1 MIVRVEAAFFKV
13 NPCKRYSVS
22 VDMITCPD
30 CSKQNAIGSN
40 YCSNCGAKLNR
51 QCAHCGNHLSAGALF
66 CTRCGASAKT
76 ALEHQPA
83 NWKQWNERPDTERKQ
98 VSILFA
104 DLCSSLQLLDPDPE
118 QAKDLLEYVLDGM
131 SSAVGQFG
139 GTVSQAMGDGIMA
152 IFGAPAAYED
162 HALRACLAAETM
174 LENMRVF
181 PAAKGMAITLR
192 AGINS
197 GEVVV
202 SERGRG
208 FDMQYTAF
216 GQTAHLAARMEQ
228 RAEPGTIF
236 IAESTFELVAANV
249 TAQALGPQY
258 IKGLKDKVAI
268 YKVLSIDGTLNSRKR
283 AETDLPFVTRKI
295 ELQILDDAFRD
306 SADGTG
312 RVIALVGEPGIG
324 KSTLID
330 HFVATRSDTRQTIL
344 KASGLSHV
352 KPAPFS
358 AIIELVVRLLQIPD
372 LKNENGLEEKL
383 AAKLNDLSLSI
394 LPAIKALLGQNRDEA
409 WLDQPATQRRQKIE
423 QSVIDLLQARCK
435 EEHLL
440 IIIDDLQWIDDESLQ
455 ILTKL
460 AGAISGSKILL
471 LTAYRQGFEEDWQG
485 NTHYQQVP
493 VRKLR
498 INEAE
503 VFLNHLLGADQEFIG
518 LRQEL
523 LRRTNG
529 NPFFIQELVR
539 SLVADKTLS
548 GTPGN
553 YSLETSIDDLQVPA
567 TVHGVLAARIDRL
580 PTKEKHIL
588 RHAAAI
594 GQEVRLP
601 ILAALLQL
609 DEDDIKEELHALERA
624 AFLHPKQKNSERIL
638 VFNHELTHDVAY
650 GTLLKKQRKALHR
663 QIVGV
668 VEAKFATETD
678 PQVDFLAFHSER
690 AEDWQRATTYFHQA
704 GQVALARSACQ
715 QAVDSLGKSLTLSK
729 KLPETDCPLKFGM
742 DIRLDIRNAL
752 MPLGRH
758 REILPYLLEAAEI
771 GIKSRNDA
779 QLTLTYSYL
788 AHYYWLVGDWE
799 QSIEYGELSLRS
811 ADNSDNFGLQI
822 VTRFILGLAYYS
834 IGDFAR
840 SIQYLD
846 FNEDLRGR
854 DQLKSRFGMFA
865 TPSVVS
871 AGWISWGAAELGNF
885 DTALKWAHESK
896 ELARLTGRPFD
907 DIQGNLALGG
917 VLLMRGEVK
926 EAVRY
931 LQDGVTMC
939 ERADVR
945 ILFPRV
951 AAALGYACALE
962 GNSDRAKELSERAL
976 QQADKMDLA
985 SMRSFCSRW
994 ICEVKLL
1001 ACTPADAL
1009 ESARTMLGEC
1019 EASGEKAH
1027 IAWAHYLVGAA
1038 LVDGGDIADGLVSFE
1053 KAEKIST
1060 SLKMRPLEAHIWH
1073 RRSVLPD
1080 HTVYSKLKRT
1090 GKDISERMYCEMR
1103 MAHALK
1109 RQAGRGPKTYL
1120 NAGGS

>member
-1 MIVRVEAAFFKV
+1 MIVRVELAFFKV

-22 VDMITCPD
+22 VEMITCPD
-30 CSKQNAIGSN
+30 CSKQNESGSN
-40 YCSNCGAKLNR
+40 YCAYCGVKLHSR
-51 QCAHCGNHLSAGALF
+51 CVHCQTPLPAEALF
-66 CTRCGASAKT
+66 CTQCGTSAET
-76 ALEHQPA
+76 ALETRA
-83 NWKQWNERPDTERKQ
+83 TSWKQWEERPDAERKQ

-152 IFGAPAAYED
+152 IFGAPTAYED
-162 HALRACLAAETM
+162 HALRACLAAQTM

-181 PAAKGMAITLR
+181 PASEGMAITLR

-228 RAEPGTIF
+228 LAQPGTIF
-236 IAESTFELVAANV
+236 VAEPTYELVAANV
-249 TAQALGPQY
+249 AAQALGPQF
-258 IKGLKDKVAI
+258 IKGLNDKVSV
-268 YKVLSIDGTLNSRKR
+268 YRLQSIDGTLNPRDRSQ
-283 AETDLPFVTRKI
+283 ANLPFVKRKI
-295 ELQILDDAFRD
+295 ELQILDDAFND
-306 SADGTG
+306 SLEATG
-312 RVIALVGEPGIG
+312 RVVALVGEPGIG

-330 HFVATRSDTRQTIL
+330 HFVGSRSAGKPTVL
-344 KASGLSHV
+344 KASGLSHI
-352 KPAPFS
+352 KPAPFD
-358 AIIELVVRLLQIPD
+358 AVIELVLGLLQLSD
-372 LKNENGLEEKL
+372 LKNEEDLEERL
-383 AAKLNDLSLSI
+383 TAKLDQLSLPVHS
-394 LPAIKALLGQNRDEA
+394 AIRALLGKNRDEA

-423 QSVIDLLQARCK
+423 QAVIDLLKAKSREQ
-435 EEHLL
+435 HLL
-440 IIIDDLQWIDDESLQ
+440 IIVDDLQWIDDESLQ
-455 ILTKL
+455 VLTRL
-460 AGAISGSKILL
+460 AGALSDCRIFL
-471 LTAYRQGFEEDWQG
+471 LTAYRHGFEETWQEHP
-485 NTHYQQVP
+485 HYQQVP

-503 VFLNHLLGADQEFIG
+503 VFLNHLLGSGQEFIR

-539 SLVADKTLS
+539 SLVADNMLS
-548 GTPGN
+548 GTLGS
-553 YSLETSIDDLQVPA
+553 YSLEKSVDELKVPA

-580 PTKEKHIL
+580 PAKEKHIL

-594 GQEVRLP
+594 GQEVRLS
-601 ILAALLQL
+601 ILAALLQV
-609 DEDDIKEELHALERA
+609 DEDDLEEELQALEAA
-624 AFLHPKQKNSERIL
+624 AFLHPKQKNLEKIL

-650 GTLLKKQRKALHR
+650 GTLLKKQRKTLHR
-663 QIVGV
+663 QIVKV
-668 VEAKFATETD
+668 IETTFATEAD
-678 PQVDFLAFHSER
+678 PHIDLLAFHSER
-690 AEDWQRATTYFHQA
+690 AEDWQRATTYFHQV
-704 GQVALARSACQ
+704 GRVALARSACQ
-715 QAVDSLGKSLTLSK
+715 QAVDSFAKSLSLSE
-729 KLPETDCPLKFGM
+729 KLPDTDCLQTFGM
-742 DIRLDIRNAL
+742 NIRLDIRNAL

-758 REILPYLLEAAEI
+758 REILPYLLEAADL
-771 GIKSRNDA
+771 GIKNGSET

-788 AHYYWLVGDWE
+788 AHYYWLVGDWK

-811 ADNSDNFGLQI
+811 ADDSHNFGLQT

-834 IGDFAR
+834 IGDFAG
-840 SIQYLD
+840 SIRYLD
-846 FNEDLRGR
+846 FNDDLRVR

-871 AGWISWGAAELGNF
+871 AGWMSWGAAELGSF
-885 DTALKWAHESK
+885 EDALKWAQESR

-917 VLLMRGEVK
+917 ILLMRGEVS
-926 EAVRY
+926 EAIQY
-931 LQDGVTMC
+931 LQDAVKIC

-951 AAALGYACALE
+951 AAALGYAFALE
-962 GNSDRAKELSERAL
+962 GKSDRARELSERAL

-1001 ACTPADAL
+1001 ASDPSDAL
-1009 ESARTMLGEC
+1009 ESARTMLREC

-1038 LVDGGDIADGLVSFE
+1038 LIADGDIADGLVAYE
-1053 KAEKIST
+1053 KAEKMAL
-1060 SLKMRPLEAHIWH
+1060 SLNMRPLEAHIWH
-1073 RRSVLPD
+1073 RRSALPED
-1080 HTVYSKLKRT
+1080 TAHSKLIREA
-1090 GKDISERMYCEMR
+1090 KDISERMYGEMQ
-1103 MAHALK
+1103 MVHPLE
-1109 RQAGRGPKTYL
+1109 RQTEIEPVCL
-1120 NAGGS
+1120 NVGGS